1 MKVTQEKLP
10 ASQIGLEIEITPE
23 MSSKAYEKALQ
34 EFTRSAN
41 IPGFR
46 KGKVPRQVLLQRFG
60 SSRIKATVVED
71 LIQDSLK
78 KAIENEKIQTM
89 GQFSLRSSFDELVEQ
104 FEPGSPLVFAAAVD
118 VPPEVK
124 LGEYTGLAVQAEE
137 VKYDPNRVDE
147 VLEDYR
153 KRSATLVPIEGRAAE
168 SGDVAI
174 VDFAGV
180 FTPSDA
186 PDDAEPS
193 EIPGGSAE
201 DFQIELSEG
210 KFIPGFIEGV
220 LGMSPGDTKEVEVTF
235 PEDYPQQDLAGRPA
249 VFTITLKELKTQEL
263 PELDDDFAQE
273 VSAFETLAEL
283 RESLETRYQKEAEQ
297 KTKDNK
303 QEALLTELVKHVEVE
318 LPETLVKQEVDY
330 SVTQT
335 AMQFSKQG
343 MDVKKMFTQ
352 EIVDMLRQQAR
363 PESITRIQRTL
374 ALGEVAKQ
382 QSLEVDASAIE
393 AKMNE
398 VLAEYAG
405 QENEI
410 DRDRLREV
418 VSEDLLK
425 DKILSW
431 LEEHGTVELVPEG
444 SLTPDEDETIEAEF
458 EELAEVDADAAN
470 LAEASEATIEVAA
483 AEVVEDPE
491 AEIAE
496 DATDA
501 TDKAEPPAEA
511 AKKGKGKSGKQTPKT
526 GSK

>member
-34 EFTRSAN
+34 EFTRNAN

-78 KAIENEKIQTM
+78 KAVENEKIQTM
-89 GQFSLRSSFDELVEQ
+89 GQFSLQSSFDELVEQ
-104 FEPGSPLVFAAAVD
+104 FEPGSPLTFAAAID

-124 LGEYTGLAVQAEE
+124 LGEYTGLTVKAEE
-137 VKYDPNRVDE
+137 VKYDPSKVDT

-153 KRSATLVPIEGRAAE
+153 KRAATLVPVEGRVAE
-168 SGDVAI
+168 QGDMAI
-174 VDFAGV
+174 VDFAGR
-180 FTPSDA
+180 FADA
-186 PDDAEPS
+186 PEGEEPG

-210 KFIPGFIEGV
+210 KFIPGFVEGTF
-220 LGMSPGDTKEVEVTF
+220 GMSPGETKEVEVSF
-235 PEDYPQQDLAGRPA
+235 PEDYPQEDLAGKPA
-249 VFTITLKELKTQEL
+249 VFAITLKELKAQEL
-263 PELDDDFAQE
+263 PDLDDDFAQE
-273 VSAFETLAEL
+273 VSDFETVAEL

-303 QEALLTELVKHVEVE
+303 HEALLTELVKHIEVE
-318 LPETLVKQEVDY
+318 LPETLIKQEIDY

-335 AMQFSKQG
+335 AMQFSQQG

-352 EIVDMLRQQAR
+352 EIVSMLRQQAR

-374 ALGEVAKQ
+374 ALGEIAKQ
-382 QSLEVDASAIE
+382 QALEVEASAIE

-398 VLAEYAG
+398 ILAEYAG
-405 QENEI
+405 QDREI
-410 DRDRLREV
+410 DTDRLREV

-425 DKILSW
+425 DKILGW
-431 LEEHGTVELVPEG
+431 LEEHGSIELVPEG
-444 SLTPDEDETIEAEF
+444 SLKPAEEEVEDVDDIEDVAGAEETDA
-458 EELAEVDADAAN
+458 LAGS
-470 LAEASEATIEVAA
+470 ASDVAIDVA
-483 AEVVEDPE
+483 AEVVEDV
-491 AEIAE
+491 A
-496 DATDA
+496 
-501 TDKAEPPAEA
+501 DKAIADEAIEEAPAEEIP
-511 AKKGKGKSGKQTPKT
+511 AKAPKKTKGKSSKQT
-526 GSK
+526 S

>member
-10 ASQIGLEIEITPE
+10 ASQIGLEIEITSE

-78 KAIENEKIQTM
+78 KAIENEKIQAL

-104 FEPGSPLVFAAAVD
+104 YQPGSPLTFAAAVD
-118 VPPEVK
+118 VPPEAK
-124 LGEYTGLAVQAEE
+124 LGEYTGLTVQAEE
-137 VKYDPNRVDE
+137 IKYDPARVDG
-147 VLEDYR
+147 VLEDYQ
-153 KRSATLVPIEGRAAE
+153 KRSATLVPVEGRAAE
-168 SGDVAI
+168 QGDVAI

-180 FTPSDA
+180 YTPEDA
-186 PDDAEPS
+186 EEGAEPS

-201 DFQIELSEG
+201 DFQVELSDG
-210 KFIPGFIEGV
+210 KFIPGFVEGV
-220 LGMSPGDTKEVEVTF
+220 FGMNPGETKEVEVSF
-235 PEDYPQQDLAGRPA
+235 PDEYPQAELAGRPA
-249 VFTITLKELKTQEL
+249 VFTITLKELKAQEL

-283 RESLETRYQKEAEQ
+283 RESLETRFQKEAEQ

-303 QEALLTELVKHVEVE
+303 QEALLNELIKHVEVE
-318 LPETLVKQEVDY
+318 LPETMVKQEIDY

-335 AMQFSKQG
+335 AMQFSRQG
-343 MDVKKMFTQ
+343 MDIKKMFTQ
-352 EIVDMLRQQAR
+352 EIVEMLRTQAR
-363 PESITRIQRTL
+363 PEAITRIQRTL
-374 ALGEVAKQ
+374 ALGEIAKQ
-382 QSLEVDASAIE
+382 QSIEVEASAIE

-405 QENEI
+405 QDQEI
-410 DRDRLREV
+410 DRDKLREA

-425 DKILSW
+425 DKILGW

-444 SLTPDEDETIEAEF
+444 SLKPAEEEEEEEAEETAPEATTAA
-458 EELAEVDADAAN
+458 EE
-470 LAEASEATIEVAA
+470 TIEVAA
-483 AEVVEDPE
+483 EVVEETAPE
-491 AEIAE
+491 APEVVAE
-496 DATDA
+496 APVEA
-501 TDKAEPPAEA
+501 PAETS
-511 AKKGKGKSGKQTPKT
+511 KKAKGKSTKAPKS

>member
-78 KAIENEKIQTM
+78 KAIEKEKIQAL

-104 FEPGSPLVFAAAVD
+104 FEPGSALTFAAAVD
-118 VPPEVK
+118 VPPEAK
-124 LGEYTGLAVQAEE
+124 LGEYTGLTVQAEE
-137 VKYDPNRVDE
+137 IKYDPARVDG

-153 KRSATLVPIEGRAAE
+153 KRSATLVPVEGRAAE
-168 SGDVAI
+168 RGDVAI

-180 FTPSDA
+180 YTPE
-186 PDDAEPS
+186 DAEEGADPS

-201 DFQIELSEG
+201 DFQIELSDG
-210 KFIPGFIEGV
+210 KFIPGFVEGIF
-220 LGMSPGDTKEVEVTF
+220 GMNPGDTKEVEVSF
-235 PEDYPQQDLAGRPA
+235 PDEYPQDDLAGRPA
-249 VFTITLKELKTQEL
+249 VFTITLKELKAQEL
-263 PELDDDFAQE
+263 PELDDDFAEE

-283 RESLETRYQKEAEQ
+283 RESLETRFQKEAEQ

-303 QEALLTELVKHVEVE
+303 QEALLNELIKHVEVE
-318 LPETLVKQEVDY
+318 LPETMVKQEIDY

-335 AMQFSKQG
+335 AMQFSRQG
-343 MDVKKMFTQ
+343 IDIKKMFTQ
-352 EIVDMLRQQAR
+352 EIVEMLRNQAR
-363 PESITRIQRTL
+363 PEAITRIQRTL
-374 ALGEVAKQ
+374 ALGEIAKQ
-382 QSLEVDASAIE
+382 QSIEVEASAIE

-398 VLAEYAG
+398 VLAEYSG
-405 QENEI
+405 QDQEI
-410 DRDRLREV
+410 DRDRLREAV
-418 VSEDLLK
+418 AEDLLK
-425 DKILSW
+425 DKILGW

-444 SLTPDEDETIEAEF
+444 TLKPAEDEEAEEA
-458 EELAEVDADAAN
+458 EETPVAPAAAE
-470 LAEASEATIEVAA
+470 TIEVAA
-483 AEVVEDPE
+483 EVVEETVPE
-491 AEIAE
+491 APEVAAE
-496 DATDA
+496 TL
-501 TDKAEPPAEA
+501 AEAPAE
-511 AKKGKGKSGKQTPKT
+511 TPKKT
-526 GSK
+526 KAKSTKAPKAGSK